1 VVADE
6 WINPVVDVG
15 KGKLRT
21 MLGRMN
27 RGTSSE
33 SRSTG
38 RIRTRPN
45 NEAREC
51 GDGIQKMEFFGER
64 GERRMRNMVDIL

>member
-1 VVADE
+1 MVADE

-45 NEAREC
+45 SEEAKKC
-51 GDGIQKMEFFGER
+51 GDGIREMEFFG
-64 GERRMRNMVDIL
+64 

>member
-6 WINPVVDVG
+6 WINPVVDVE
-15 KGKLRT
+15 LRT

-27 RGTSSE
+27 RTSSE

-45 NEAREC
+45 SEEAKEC
-51 GDGIQKMEFFGER
+51 GDGIQEMEFFG
-64 GERRMRNMVDIL
+64 